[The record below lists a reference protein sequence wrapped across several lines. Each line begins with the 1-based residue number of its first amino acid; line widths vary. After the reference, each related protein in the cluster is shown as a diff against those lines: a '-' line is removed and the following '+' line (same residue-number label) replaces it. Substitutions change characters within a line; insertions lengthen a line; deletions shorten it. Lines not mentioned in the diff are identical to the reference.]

1 MKSSG
6 TILVR
11 ALENL
16 QCSTCILEVKS
27 YLYYFHNNI
36 YHTMSLYFDKK
47 NILSGPSVRQQDS
60 HMIMEGVSKP
70 LKERIVSIDTK
81 FRKDIFNMNADVNLV
96 LGEKITEVKSI
107 EVDSVDIPI
116 TFFNINSYNNSFVIK
131 ITNPSVSTHT
141 VFLTPGFYS
150 SLSAIATEI
159 NLRLDAIVVDAI
171 VDTGFNVGDVSF
183 NLIGNRGV
191 FSTTSNSYDI
201 YFNGSSGLGWLLG
214 YRGNSYSINGSS
226 KKAISEGVAL
236 LKYPR
241 HIYVALNE
249 FSNSSNMNVFHVPG
263 SNSNLNKNIIA
274 RVSVPDTGFGTTI
287 TASHGNGFL
296 VSEVRRYLEKVNVQ
310 RIQVQLLDDA
320 GNVIDMNGGDFAV
333 NLRVVSE

>member
-1 MKSSG
+1 
-6 TILVR
+6 
-11 ALENL
+11 
-16 QCSTCILEVKS
+16 
-27 YLYYFHNNI
+27 
-36 YHTMSLYFDKK
+36 MSLYFDKK

-81 FRKDIFNMNADVNLV
+81 FRKDIFNMDADVNLV

-116 TFFNINSYNNSFVIK
+116 TFFNINSHNNSFIIK
-131 ITNPSVSTHT
+131 INSPSVSTHT
-141 VFLTPGFYS
+141 VSLTPGFYT
-150 SLSAIATEI
+150 SLLAVATEI
-159 NLRLDAIVVDAI
+159 NAQIRAIGTNFAV
-171 VDTGFNVGDVSF
+171 TDVSF
-183 NLIGNRGV
+183 NLSGNRGV
-191 FSTTSNSYDI
+191 FSTTSKSYDI
-201 YFNGSSGLGWLLG
+201 SFNSSSGLGWLLG

-241 HIYVALNE
+241 HIYIALNE
-249 FSNSSNMNVFHVPG
+249 FSNSSNMNAFHVPG
-263 SNSNLNKNIIA
+263 NNSNLNKNIIA
-274 RVSVPDTGFGTTI
+274 RVSVPDTGFGTMI
-287 TASHGNGFL
+287 TASHGNGLL
-296 VSEVRRYLEKVNVQ
+296 VSEVRKYLEKVNVQ

>member
-1 MKSSG
+1 MS
-6 TILVR
+6 
-11 ALENL
+11 
-16 QCSTCILEVKS
+16 
-27 YLYYFHNNI
+27 YYFDN
-36 YHTMSLYFDKK
+36 K
-47 NILSGPSVRQQDS
+47 NILLGPSVRQQDS

-81 FRKDIFNMNADVNLV
+81 FRKDIFNMDADVNLV

-116 TFFNINSYNNSFVIK
+116 TFFNINSHNNSFVIK

-141 VFLTPGFYS
+141 VSLTPGFYS
-150 SLSAIATEI
+150 SLSAVATEI
-159 NLRLDAIVVDAI
+159 NLCLDAI

-201 YFNGSSGLGWLLG
+201 SFNSVEDCRGRSSGLGWLLG

-226 KKAISEGVAL
+226 KRATSESVAL

-241 HIYVALNE
+241 HIYIALNE
-249 FSNSSNMNVFHVPG
+249 FSNSSNMNAFHVPG

-296 VSEVRRYLEKVNVQ
+296 VSEVRKYLEKINIQ

>member
-1 MKSSG
+1 
-6 TILVR
+6 
-11 ALENL
+11 
-16 QCSTCILEVKS
+16 
-27 YLYYFHNNI
+27 
-36 YHTMSLYFDKK
+36 MSLYFDKK

-81 FRKDIFNMNADVNLV
+81 FRRDIFNMNADVNLV

-116 TFFNINSYNNSFVIK
+116 TFFNINSYNNNFVIR
-131 ITNPSVSTHT
+131 ITNPSVSSHSIT
-141 VFLTPGFYS
+141 LTPGFYTS
-150 SLSAIATEI
+150 MSALATEI
-159 NLRLDAIVVDAI
+159 NAQIVAIGTNFAV
-171 VDTGFNVGDVSF
+171 TDVSF
-183 NLIGNRGV
+183 NLSGNRGV

-201 YFNGSSGLGWLLG
+201 SFNSVEDCRGRSSGLGWLLG

-226 KKAISEGVAL
+226 KKATSEGVAL

-249 FSNSSNMNVFHVPG
+249 FSNSSNMNAFHVPG
-263 SNSNLNKNIIA
+263 NNSNLNKNIIA

-287 TASHGNGFL
+287 AASHGNGLL
-296 VSEVRRYLEKVNVQ
+296 VSEVRKYLEKVNIQ

>member
-1 MKSSG
+1 MS
-6 TILVR
+6 
-11 ALENL
+11 
-16 QCSTCILEVKS
+16 
-27 YLYYFHNNI
+27 YYFDN
-36 YHTMSLYFDKK
+36 K
-47 NILSGPSVRQQDS
+47 NVLSGPSVRQQDS

-81 FRKDIFNMNADVNLV
+81 FRRDIFNLDADVNLV
-96 LGEKITEVKSI
+96 LGEKITEVRSI

-131 ITNPSVSTHT
+131 IISPSVSSHT
-141 VFLTPGFYS
+141 VSLTPGFYT
-150 SLSAIATEI
+150 SLAAVATEI
-159 NLRLDAIVVDAI
+159 NAQLDAI

-201 YFNGSSGLGWLLG
+201 SFNGPVESRCNFSLSGLGWLLG
-214 YRGNSYSINGSS
+214 YRGNSYSINGS
-226 KKAISEGVAL
+226 KKNATSEGVAL

-249 FSNSSNMNVFHVPG
+249 FSNSSNMNAFHVPG

-287 TASHGNGFL
+287 VGSHGSGTL
-296 VSEVRRYLEKVNVQ
+296 VSEVRKYLEKVNIQ

-320 GNVIDMNGGDFAV
+320 GNVIDLNGGDFSV

>member
-1 MKSSG
+1 MS
-6 TILVR
+6 
-11 ALENL
+11 
-16 QCSTCILEVKS
+16 
-27 YLYYFHNNI
+27 YYFDN
-36 YHTMSLYFDKK
+36 K
-47 NILSGPSVRQQDS
+47 NVLSGPSVRQQDS

-81 FRKDIFNMNADVNLV
+81 FRRDIFNLDADVNLV
-96 LGEKITEVKSI
+96 LGEKITEVRSI

-116 TFFNINSYNNSFVIK
+116 TFFNINSNNNSFVIK
-131 ITNPSVSTHT
+131 IASPSVSTHT
-141 VFLTPGFYS
+141 VSLTPGFYT
-150 SLSAIATEI
+150 SLSAVATEI
-159 NLRLDAIVVDAI
+159 NARLDAIVDS
-171 VDTGFNVGDVSF
+171 GFNVGDVSF
-183 NLIGNRGV
+183 NLVGNRGV

-201 YFNGSSGLGWLLG
+201 SFNSPVDSRCNFNLSGLGWLLG

-226 KKAISEGVAL
+226 KKATSEGVAI

-249 FSNSSNMNVFHVPG
+249 FSNSSNMNAFHVPG

-287 TASHGNGFL
+287 TGSHGNGLL
-296 VSEVRRYLEKVNVQ
+296 VSEVRKYLEKVNIQ

-320 GNVIDMNGGDFAV
+320 GNVIDLNGGDFVV

>member
-1 MKSSG
+1 MS
-6 TILVR
+6 
-11 ALENL
+11 
-16 QCSTCILEVKS
+16 
-27 YLYYFHNNI
+27 YYFDN
-36 YHTMSLYFDKK
+36 K
-47 NILSGPSVRQQDS
+47 NVLTGPSVRQQDS

-81 FRKDIFNMNADVNLV
+81 FRRDIFNMNADINLV

-116 TFFNINSYNNSFVIK
+116 TFFNINANNNNFVIG

-141 VFLTPGFYS
+141 VSLTPGFYTS
-150 SLSAIATEI
+150 ISAVATEI
-159 NLRLDAIVVDAI
+159 NLRLDAIVDS
-171 VDTGFNVGDVSF
+171 GFNVGDVSF
-183 NLIGNRGV
+183 NLSGNRGV
-191 FSTTSNSYDI
+191 FSTTSNTYNIS
-201 YFNGSSGLGWLLG
+201 FNGLSGLGWLLG
-214 YRGNSYSINGSS
+214 YRNNSYTINGSS
-226 KKAISEGVAL
+226 KRVTSEGVAL

-241 HIYVALNE
+241 HIYIALNE
-249 FSNSSNMNVFHVPG
+249 FSNSSNMNAFYVPG

-287 TASHGNGFL
+287 TASHGNGLL
-296 VSEVRRYLEKVNVQ
+296 VSEVRKYLEKVNIQ
-310 RIQVQLLDDA
+310 RLQLQLLDDA